1 VFFKLEQVQDYSVDV
16 TISSAGYAS
25 FYTPIALTLPENLR
39 AYAVEDV
46 EDNVAKMEAKSDIKA
61 GQGAI
66 LKGAVGTYTLTSG
79 EATSDWSANM
89 LRGTATNTYI
99 EGSAYVLSMQD
110 GVVGFYKAMLNKD
123 ANGNAGNTHFLN
135 NAGKAYLPMDGHNV
149 RCLVF
154 DFGTETG
161 IIETENG
168 NVKTENSAVYDL
180 AGRRV
185 QNAQKGIFIVNGK
198 KVVR

>member
-1 VFFKLEQVQDYSVDV
+1 VAFSVPEGIEAYVVSSYSDK
-16 TISSAGYAS
+16 SAS
-25 FYTPIALTLPENLR
+25 MQLL
-39 AYAVEDV
+39 
-46 EDNVAKMEAKSDIKA
+46 EDNVIPANT
-61 GQGAI
+61 GVI
-66 LKGAVGTYTLTSG
+66 LKLQEGANAGSYQFNIAEEDIEQVN
-79 EATSDWSANM
+79 NM

-99 EGSAYVLSMQD
+99 EGSAYVLSIQD

-168 NVKTENSAVYDL
+168 NVKIENSAVYDL